1 MYNGVGAIRWVAPFL
16 TPRNCIYN
24 SDPFI
29 KGGLVGGSLSP
40 LNKGGCPKDGGILAW
55 MPAPSLASGI
65 YLVRAKI
72 GGNDKGLKPLVTKRI
87 VYLK

>member
-1 MYNGVGAIRWVAPFL
+1 MSIP
-16 TPRNCIYN
+16 
-24 SDPFI
+24 
-29 KGGLVGGSLSP
+29 SP
-40 LNKGGCPKDGGILAW
+40 LNKGGCPKDRGDNRVKAGMSEGQGGIIVYKKGYPEGTGGILAW